1 MTAYITGNRV
11 VPVFRADKMLEMD
24 TGLRFI
30 ALVDIALR
38 GHTAFRQG
46 KMLELH
52 RCTSVVGKITGI
64 VGTTVLFGETRGKS
78 QRKDAEKR
86 ETDQQLFQITFPPPF
101 AES

>member
-1 MTAYITGNRV
+1 
-11 VPVFRADKMLEMD
+11 MD

-52 RCTSVVGKITGI
+52 RRISVVGKITGI
-64 VGTTVLFGETRGKS
+64 VGTAVPFGETMQRSARQISSFFKLHFLLLLRNHDKTDFGHGKIL
-78 QRKDAEKR
+78 
-86 ETDQQLFQITFPPPF
+86 QL
-101 AES
+101 

>member
-1 MTAYITGNRV
+1 
-11 VPVFRADKMLEMD
+11 MD

-52 RCTSVVGKITGI
+52 RRTSVGGKLTGF
-64 VGTTVLFGETRGKS
+64 VGTAVLFGEARGKN
-78 QRKDAEKR
+78 QRKAAEKR
-86 ETDQQLFQITFPPPF
+86 EADQQLFLITFPPYY